1 MFGVWDDSP
10 SPLPIHAFDTQART
24 MVSQQLEARDI
35 HDVRILSAMR
45 RLPRHRFV
53 PNVDPK
59 DAYQDRPLPTGS
71 GQTISQPYITA
82 WMTQWLNVGA
92 GQSVLEVGTG
102 SGYQTALLVLLG
114 VRVITI
120 ERHPELSAA
129 ATATLTELGLARRV
143 RFVVADGSLGHVD
156 AAPYDR
162 ILVTAAAPRF
172 PASLQRQLAVGGMA
186 VAPLG
191 ERGQQQLTRISGS
204 GKEVSCE
211 MGLRCRFVPLVGD
224 DAWSPS

>member
-1 MFGVWDDSP
+1 MFGVWDDALWA
-10 SPLPIHAFDTQART
+10 LPIHVCDTQARA
-24 MVSQQLEARDI
+24 MIARQLEARDI
-35 HDVRILSAMR
+35 HDARILSAMR

-82 WMTQWLNVGA
+82 WMTQWLQVGA
-92 GQSVLEVGTG
+92 GQAVLEVGTG

-114 VRVITI
+114 ARVITV

-129 ATATLTELGLARRV
+129 ATATLTELGLAHRV

-172 PASLQRQLAVGGMA
+172 PASLQAQLAVGGMA
-186 VAPLG
+186 VVPLG
-191 ERGQQQLTRISGS
+191 ERCQQRLTRVCGN
-204 GKEVSCE
+204 GKEVSHE
-211 MGLRCRFVPLVGD
+211 TGLRCRFVPLVGD

>member
-10 SPLPIHAFDTQART
+10 WALPIHACDMQARA
-24 MVSQQLEARDI
+24 MVTQQLEARDI
-35 HDVRILSAMR
+35 HDARILSAMR

-59 DAYQDRPLPTGS
+59 DAYQDRPLPTGR
-71 GQTISQPYITA
+71 GQTISQPYIAA
-82 WMTQWLNVGA
+82 WMTQWLKVGA

-114 VRVITI
+114 VRVITV

-143 RFVVADGSLGHVD
+143 RFVVADGSLGHLD

-172 PASLQRQLAVGGMA
+172 PVSLQAQLAVGGMA
-186 VAPLG
+186 VVPLG
-191 ERGQQQLTRISGS
+191 ERSQQRLTRISGS
-204 GKEVSCE
+204 GKKVSCE

-224 DAWSPS
+224 AAWSPS